1 SLAISDFFVPTTP
14 TAGGAPTALP
24 PGGLP
29 TAVPGAVP
37 GAGPGALPGAQ
48 TTVATLATTARQNKV
63 SSIRFTST
71 QDKDGKPI
79 PSGGLDDVRIV
90 SDPRTN
96 ALIVT
101 APEKTM
107 QLILALVKELD
118 VPPIARATINVFT
131 LKKADAA
138 TVAGSLQ
145 QLFLG
150 GARST
155 TGTPGG
161 GFPIG
166 QQTLTG
172 GQQRPLQLVLGGQTP
187 EGAPIIDVRVTID
200 DRTNSL
206 IVAGSPYDP

>member
-1 SLAISDFFVPTTP
+1 YADRYNEAHAANQIRITYDDNSNTVFVQAAPGDMAEIRNLIDLIDNTVSSAVSDVRVIILHNAPAADLAQTLSLAISDFFVPTTR
-14 TAGGAPTALP
+14 TAGGAPTARP
-24 PGGLP
+24 PGGFP

-79 PSGGLDDVRIV
+79 TSGVLDDVRIV

-107 QLILALVKELD
+107 QLILALL
-118 VPPIARATINVFT
+118 
-131 LKKADAA
+131 
-138 TVAGSLQ
+138 
-145 QLFLG
+145 
-150 GARST
+150 
-155 TGTPGG
+155 
-161 GFPIG
+161 
-166 QQTLTG
+166 
-172 GQQRPLQLVLGGQTP
+172 
-187 EGAPIIDVRVTID
+187 
-200 DRTNSL
+200 
-206 IVAGSPYDP
+206 